1 MTKKFDF
8 IIIGS
13 GIAGLTFAL
22 KAAEKG
28 SVAIITKEK
37 MIESNTRYAQ
47 GCIASVID
55 KEDSISFHYE
65 DTLKAGAGLCHKNAV
80 QIMAEK
86 GPEMVKLLSEWGVN
100 FDKTNSGSFE
110 LGREGGH
117 SKHRIVHV
125 HDFTGKAIQEAL
137 VERVKENSNIE
148 IFEDYL
154 GIDLITDHHRLKEKN
169 KKSHTTCYGIY
180 VLDKENKI
188 HKFLSKVTLLG
199 TGGMG
204 KIYLHTTNPHI
215 ATGDGVAMAYR
226 AGAAIG
232 NLEFM
237 QFHPT
242 AFYHPS
248 GIRFLVSET
257 IRGFGAIL
265 RNTKGE
271 AFMENYSPELKEL
284 SPRDIVARAID
295 SEMKK
300 EGKPHVYLDLT
311 HKNSDLTKE
320 KFPLIYNTCLSYGI
334 DITKDYIPVVPAAH
348 YMCGGVVADLNGAT
362 NIKNLFA
369 SGEVAMSGVNGAN
382 RLASNSLLEGM
393 VFSLTALNYVKE
405 NKILENTDFELS
417 IPDWDDS
424 GTFDEKEWVYISH
437 DEKEI
442 HQIMWDY
449 VGIVRKESR
458 LERACNRL
466 KLVNEEIET
475 FYKKTKI
482 TRPLIELRNISQL
495 SLLITRSARFREES
509 RGLHYIVDYPQKSA
523 AWLHDTIKINERT
536 IKRSLDDD
544 GFSNIN

>member
-47 GCIASVID
+47 GGIASVID

-442 HQIMWDY
+442 NQIMWDY